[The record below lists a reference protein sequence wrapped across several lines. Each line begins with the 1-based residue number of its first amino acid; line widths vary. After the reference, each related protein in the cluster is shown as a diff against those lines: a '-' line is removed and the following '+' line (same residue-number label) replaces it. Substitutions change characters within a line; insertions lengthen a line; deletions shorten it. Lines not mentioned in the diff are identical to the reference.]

1 MPIKVEAF
9 KCSYC
14 NKLCHFYWTALRHEA
29 SCRNN
34 PAARHCITCVHGI
47 SACCGTDPDWS
58 DPFGPGTER
67 NGPYCGHHNMPI
79 SKEPYF
85 IDCDFS
91 GGINIG
97 FGSGSI
103 PIQPIPYTCS
113 HYQSKGKAEWTPED
127 QYNGGQEN
135 E

>member
-47 SACCGTDPDWS
+47 SACCGTDSDWS

-67 NGPYCGHHNMPI
+67 NSPYCGHHDKPI
-79 SKEPYF
+79 SEKPYL
-85 IDCDFS
+85 IECDTC
-91 GGINIG
+91 GGFDTG
-97 FGSGSI
+97 PYWYPES
-103 PIQPIPYTCS
+103 PIPYTCH
-113 HYQSKGKAEWTPED
+113 HYENKGKVEWTPED